1 MKKSFKIL
9 VQLSHFI
16 TMLFG
21 IALGLTFSI
30 LYQHYYGLFIVEL
43 TPTIV
48 LIVLFSV
55 GLRAYSIFLWKKG
68 NYDL

>member
-9 VQLSHFI
+9 AQLSHFI

-21 IALGLTFSI
+21 IALGLTLSI

-43 TPTIV
+43 TPIII
-48 LIVLFSV
+48 LIVCTSI
-55 GLRAYSIFLWKKG
+55 GLRAYSILLWKKG

>member
-9 VQLSHFI
+9 AQLSHFI

-30 LYQHYYGLFIVEL
+30 LYQHDYGLFIVEL
-43 TPTIV
+43 TPAIV
-48 LIVLFSV
+48 LIVLISV